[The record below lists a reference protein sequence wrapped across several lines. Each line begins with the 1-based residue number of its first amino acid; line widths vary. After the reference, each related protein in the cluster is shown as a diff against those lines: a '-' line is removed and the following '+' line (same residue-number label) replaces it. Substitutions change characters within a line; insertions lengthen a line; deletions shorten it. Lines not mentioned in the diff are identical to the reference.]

1 MRYEQFDEAHH
12 NILSVQ
18 DVYLGSPAHEA
29 ELQPVKDFILGTKEM
44 TFTDLQSFA
53 KYIQV
58 NEGQE
63 VELQVYN
70 VDTETVKQS
79 KITPKNWDGAGLIG
93 ADISFGYFN
102 RLPLRKK
109 DQENLE
115 KRNKMQN
122 IFGKLSNNSQ
132 KQERVESDS
141 GEEESPKQAPTAN
154 A

>member
-18 DVYLGSPAHEA
+18 DVYIGSPAQESDMK
-29 ELQPVKDFILGTKEM
+29 PFKDFILGTKEM

-58 NEGQE
+58 NEGQQI
-63 VELQVYN
+63 ELQVYN
-70 VDTETVKQS
+70 VDAEEIKVT
-79 KITPKNWDGAGLIG
+79 KIMPKSNWGGQGLIG

-109 DQENLE
+109 DKENAD
-115 KRNKMQN
+115 KRSKMQG
-122 IFGKLSNNSQ
+122 IFGKLVGKIETN
-132 KQERVESDS
+132 
-141 GEEESPKQAPTAN
+141 
-154 A
+154 